1 MFHFDCE
8 HDSDLHNAIN
18 KDRDFEKCMLDM
30 LKCDDLQRTF
40 CSPTFGLQR
49 TFKVTCCARAHGSQ
63 RTGSH
68 LTLTH
73 QRMYEQG
80 DIMRQADDAWF
91 VCAPHNNNSAK
102 SPLAPKPKGLTCPL
116 LDLFFVSDSRLAALH
131 HYSFSCPPPFSFFFF
146 LVKPMFLLYLSNF
159 WKGTKTSQCQTV

>member
-1 MFHFDCE
+1 
-8 HDSDLHNAIN
+8 
-18 KDRDFEKCMLDM
+18 M

-40 CSPTFGLQR
+40 CSPTFGLQH

-63 RTGSH
+63 CTGSH

-91 VCAPHNNNSAK
+91 VCAPHNNNNNNNSAK

-131 HYSFSCPPPFSFFFF
+131 HYSFSCPPPFSFSFFPCKTDVFVVSLEF
-146 LVKPMFLLYLSNF
+146 LEGDKNKPVSDGVSVLSNAKF
-159 WKGTKTSQCQTV
+159 RGNISLASFPPTWS